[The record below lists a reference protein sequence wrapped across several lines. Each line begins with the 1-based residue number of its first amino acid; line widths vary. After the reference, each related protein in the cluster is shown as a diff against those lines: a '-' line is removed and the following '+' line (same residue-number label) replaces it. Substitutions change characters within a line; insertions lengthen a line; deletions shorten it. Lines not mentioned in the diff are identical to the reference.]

1 MKTSS
6 LWKRWTALALSLV
19 LVLGM
24 LPLTAGAAFSPA
36 NYLRNVGYVG
46 NKNTCKMTYDMAQS
60 YANVLAKL
68 PKDSVAILVAAN
80 DGKPVLATALTEEW
94 YGDYYYAGDFTLWT
108 WDGQQTKKFNYAKD
122 MENDFDF
129 GMEFGTY
136 RGKTAL
142 MVWDGWA
149 GNSVGDT
156 GPYGTLIYAI
166 QNGKFTLVKHS
177 MTYRAYTE
185 DGKYAMSYTTIPL
198 VKTSMTTD
206 FGGNPMYKAKIS
218 DMIQAGW
225 VFDDRW
231 EYSQY
236 NPGMLYLEKEDGRYL
251 SFDSISDWVSWYES
265 PREFKAWNW
274 DQQIYEVTTGGE
286 DVVGDWKSA
295 SSMASALRSYAQAA
309 AAAQGSFLDV
319 PTGNYAYDPVV
330 WAVKEGITNGTSATT
345 FSPDQTCT
353 QGQILTFLWRAV
365 GQPKATIANPFTNS
379 TVTSGQYYYN
389 AMLWAYEQGIVT
401 SKSLNPNAGCQR
413 SDVALYLWRLAGS
426 PAAGGAT
433 FSDVSSSA
441 PYAQAVAWAVQ
452 EGITNGTS
460 ATTFSP
466 SATCTRGQI
475 VTFLYRDMA

>member
-1 MKTSS
+1 M
-6 LWKRWTALALSLV
+6 
-19 LVLGM
+19 
-24 LPLTAGAAFSPA
+24 
-36 NYLRNVGYVG
+36 
-46 NKNTCKMTYDMAQS
+46 
-60 YANVLAKL
+60 
-68 PKDSVAILVAAN
+68 
-80 DGKPVLATALTEEW
+80 
-94 YGDYYYAGDFTLWT
+94 
-108 WDGQQTKKFNYAKD
+108 
-122 MENDFDF
+122 
-129 GMEFGTY
+129 
-136 RGKTAL
+136 
-142 MVWDGWA
+142 
-149 GNSVGDT
+149 
-156 GPYGTLIYAI
+156 
-166 QNGKFTLVKHS
+166 
-177 MTYRAYTE
+177 
-185 DGKYAMSYTTIPL
+185 
-198 VKTSMTTD
+198 
-206 FGGNPMYKAKIS
+206 
-218 DMIQAGW
+218 
-225 VFDDRW
+225 
-231 EYSQY
+231 
-236 NPGMLYLEKEDGRYL
+236 

-401 SKSLNPNAGCQR
+401 SKSLDPNASCQR

-426 PAAGGAT
+426 PTASGAT
-433 FSDVSSSA
+433 FSDVSPST
-441 PYAQAVAWAVQ
+441 PYAQAVAWAVK